1 MNRRFRELQGELV
14 NFCYLRKKWVTLV
27 FSFWKWSWALKK
39 WMVLFVVCQHQS
51 QDVGACD
58 LWPLARS
65 TIHPFSAL
73 LQLWVSNK
81 SRKKN
86 TTNLNS
92 KHFLVDPETQQ
103 KICFPNKSITI
114 PVLIILWNLVG
125 HWNCTRELKK
135 IMS

>member
-1 MNRRFRELQGELV
+1 MGYPCLLVLKMELSV
-14 NFCYLRKKWVTLV
+14 KKSGWCCLWFANT
-27 FSFWKWSWALKK
+27 
-39 WMVLFVVCQHQS
+39 S

-135 IMS
+135 NNVLICYLLKTQNFRGKYLLN